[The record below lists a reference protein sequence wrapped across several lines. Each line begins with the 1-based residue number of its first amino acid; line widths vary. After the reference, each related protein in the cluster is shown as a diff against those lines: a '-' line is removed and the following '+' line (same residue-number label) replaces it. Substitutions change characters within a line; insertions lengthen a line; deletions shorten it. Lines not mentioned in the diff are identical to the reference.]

1 MTTDTLLLPRNAWG
15 GTVDPDQLA
24 ANIVSKMSQQGGVD
38 TDLASAKSALWHTS
52 KPRGRTR
59 VYYQSYAEELIVKV
73 TKAGV
78 SADSSAVHSLLAEG
92 DTDDVFF
99 VRMALATHPNDMDAA
114 RTMLQQQQKD
124 VVEAKE
130 SS

>member
-15 GTVDPDQLA
+15 GKVDPDQLA
-24 ANIVSKMSQQGGVD
+24 ANIVSKMSQQGGGVD

-73 TKAGV
+73 SKAGV

-99 VRMALATHPNDMDAA
+99 VRMALATHPNDMEAA
-114 RTMLQQQQKD
+114 RAMLQQE